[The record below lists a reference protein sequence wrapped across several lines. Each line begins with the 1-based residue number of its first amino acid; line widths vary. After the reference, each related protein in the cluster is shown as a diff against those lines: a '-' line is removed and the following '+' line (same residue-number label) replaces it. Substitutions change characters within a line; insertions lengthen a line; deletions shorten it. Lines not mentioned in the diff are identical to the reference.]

1 MIEHYTLENTPHYFD
16 EENKTLIII
25 KRQEPYRYLTV
36 KVPKDIRHLSETE
49 IKQEALEQI
58 YKEEF
63 AERANLEQFSDIN
76 SQLEVLNGATM
87 DIANMLIGLLPQEE
101 SELDG

>member
-1 MIEHYTLENTPHYFD
+1 MLENYTIENTPHYLD
-16 EENKTLIII
+16 EEDKTLIII
-25 KRQEPYRYLTV
+25 RRQEPYRYLTV

-49 IKQEALEQI
+49 IKHEALEQF

-76 SQLEVLNGATM
+76 NQLEVLNGATM
-87 DIANMLIGLLPQEE
+87 DIANMLIGLMPQEE
-101 SELDG
+101 GELDG